1 MDRDKED
8 EQSVPLA
15 HGRPEEDDLD
25 SEYGSQSSSTPF
37 NGSHHV
43 PARRRRTCRTYL
55 CSIIGYTLCA
65 ALFTFIGA
73 QITRHNL
80 DLDARCARYTNN
92 YSPLIKE
99 VDIKYSMKQFN
110 GTFMVEDV
118 YRRPGSPEVD
128 AAWEALGLDSRPGVI
143 SEEDGLA
150 SGLGPGHL
158 QVSKKYGGGFF
169 VNVEG
174 MHHLHCLNLVRKSLY
189 FNYDYYK
196 KMGHHAF
203 GNSDDILH
211 LHVTHC
217 LDTIRQVLMCN
228 ADTGVLGQVWSLVQS
243 GEGSH
248 EGGSGHGHGQDQLP
262 SHAIGSG
269 SETHEDGSDVNSTH
283 ERRRIRRVR
292 RHGDDD
298 DDNDDSTPD
307 AATTAKQGNSKGAP
321 PRPQAFPDFNTRHK
335 CKNFDAIREYA
346 VRLQAPPN
354 EHLPPDFIA
363 HPNMDYVVM
372 GTP

>member
-1 MDRDKED
+1 MMNRAKEE
-8 EQSVPLA
+8 EQSVPLN
-15 HGRPEEDDLD
+15 HGSPEDDDLD

-37 NGSHHV
+37 NGGHHV
-43 PARRRRTCRTYL
+43 PQRRRGICGTYL
-55 CSIIGYTLCA
+55 GPIVGYVLCA
-65 ALFTFIGA
+65 AVFTFIGA

-80 DLDARCARYTNN
+80 DLDARCSRYTNK
-92 YSPLIKE
+92 YSPVVKE

-110 GTFMVEDV
+110 GSFMVEDV

-128 AAWEALGLDSRPGVI
+128 AAWEALGVDARPGVI

-169 VNVEG
+169 VNVEA

-203 GNSDDILH
+203 SNSEDILH

-228 ADTGVLGQVWSLVQS
+228 ADTGVLGQVWSLAHA
-243 GEGSH
+243 GEGS
-248 EGGSGHGHGQDQLP
+248 HGHGQDGLP
-262 SHAIGSG
+262 SHAISGGSTAHKVSG
-269 SETHEDGSDVNSTH
+269 DAHSSNSDSSSSSSR
-283 ERRRIRRVR
+283 ERRRRLQRR
-292 RHGDDD
+292 GSDA
-298 DDNDDSTPD
+298 STPG
-307 AATTAKQGNSKGAP
+307 KQPAHKEGSGKGQP
-321 PRPQAFPDFNTRHK
+321 PRPQAFPDFNTQHK
-335 CKNFDAIREYA
+335 CKNFDAIRDYA
-346 VRLQAPPN
+346 IRLQAPPN
-354 EHLPPDFIA
+354 DRLPPDFIA
-363 HPNMDYVVM
+363 HANMDYVVM